1 MTGRNSEIEPKNA
14 IGYGDLVGAIGELL
28 EAARRTTTRSVNAI
42 MTATYWE
49 IGRRIVEFEQRG
61 AESAQYGSELLKR
74 LSGELSTRFGRG
86 FSRHNLARFRD
97 FYLTFP
103 PEKIRATLS
112 LKSPEEAGGGKRAT
126 ASRESSNVP
135 LQLSGAEKSAT
146 LSRISGAVGEAID
159 VASRVEAFP
168 LPWSHYVLL
177 IRLRSDEAVRFY
189 HAEALRGGWSVRQLK
204 RQIDSQ
210 FYERTALSKNKAAML
225 EAGQETISSDIVS
238 AEEEVKD
245 PLVLEFLGLK
255 DEYSESDLEE
265 ALIRHLETFL
275 LELGGDFAFVGR
287 QRRLRID
294 DEWYRVDLV
303 FFHRCLRCL
312 VLIDLKLGKFTHA
325 DAGQMNVYLNYAREH
340 WTHEGENPPVGVI
353 LCAAKGKSLARYAT
367 AGLENKMLVSKYL
380 TVLPDE
386 KLLAA
391 EIDKTRREME
401 KRGVE

>member
-1 MTGRNSEIEPKNA
+1 MSRKNREIELKNA
-14 IGYGDLVGAIGELL
+14 TGYGNLVSGIGELL

-49 IGRRIVEFEQRG
+49 IGRRIVEFEQQG
-61 AESAQYGSELLKR
+61 AERAQYGRGLLKR
-74 LSGELSTRFGRG
+74 LSSELSARFGRG
-86 FSRHNLARFRD
+86 FSQDNLERFRL
-97 FYLTFP
+97 FYLRFP
-103 PEKIRATLS
+103 LDLISE
-112 LKSPEEAGGGKRAT
+112 T
-126 ASRESSNVP
+126 ASRKSSDG
-135 LQLSGAEKSAT
+135 LFQATITEKSAT
-146 LSRISGAVGEAID
+146 LSRISGARGGAID
-159 VASRVEAFP
+159 VARMVEAFP

-225 EAGQETISSDIVS
+225 QAGQETTPDDIVS
-238 AEEEVKD
+238 AEEEIKD

-275 LELGGDFAFVGR
+275 LELGGDFAFVSR
-287 QRRLRID
+287 QRRMRID

-325 DAGQMNVYLNYAREH
+325 DVGQMNMYLNYTREH
-340 WTHEGENPPVGVI
+340 WTHDDENPPVGVI
-353 LCAAKGKSLARYAT
+353 LCAAKGESLARYAT

-380 TVLPDE
+380 TALPDE
-386 KLLAA
+386 KLLAE
-391 EIDKTRREME
+391 EIDRTRRELE
-401 KRGVE
+401 KRGMV